1 MVRAVY
7 DMVKAFLK
15 KLRADAVSAFAA
27 QAAFFVILSFIPFFI
42 FLLTLLKY
50 LPIPIESLLR
60 GTEKVFPVALHEFV
74 APLLEEVFS
83 NTTKALLSVSVITA
97 LWSASRGFLV
107 IMRGLNAV
115 YGNRE
120 IGNYFTV
127 RVLSVLYTLIF
138 ALVLIL
144 TLLLLVFGNQIYLYI
159 QSMVPWLEHAALLVI
174 SIRTVTF
181 FLALAVY
188 FLILYHVIP
197 HRKNRIAEELP
208 GAMLSAAGWL
218 GFSYLYSFYI
228 DHLSDFS
235 AMYGSLTAIVLC
247 MFWLYACMYIM
258 FIGAE
263 LNVVV
268 SDSSVQKA
276 WNMFL
281 FSLRQKKG
289 RNNIPKSGNTLRE
302 MQKQVRKGRC
312 RK

>member
-7 DMVKAFLK
+7 DMVRAFLK
-15 KLRADAVSAFAA
+15 KLREDAVSAYAA

-42 FLLTLLKY
+42 FLLTLLTY
-50 LPIPIESLLR
+50 LPIPIENLLR
-60 GTEKVFPVALHEFV
+60 GAEKVFSATLFEFI

-120 IGNYFTV
+120 TGNYFVV
-127 RVLSVLYTLIF
+127 RILSVCYTLIF
-138 ALVLIL
+138 AVVLSL
-144 TLLLLVFGNQIYLYI
+144 TLLLLVFGNRIYLYI
-159 QSMVPWLEHAALLVI
+159 QSKVPWLEHAALLVI

-197 HRKNRIAEELP
+197 HRKNRITEELP

-281 FSLRQKKG
+281 YSLKRKK
-289 RNNIPKSGNTLRE
+289 RWNKIPKSGNTLRE
-302 MQKQVRKGRC
+302 MQKQARKGRC